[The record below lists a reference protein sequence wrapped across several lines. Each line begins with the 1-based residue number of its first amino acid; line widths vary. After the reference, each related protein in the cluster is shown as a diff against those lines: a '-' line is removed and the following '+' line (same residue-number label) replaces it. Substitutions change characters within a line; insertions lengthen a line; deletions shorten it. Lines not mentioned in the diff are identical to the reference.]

1 MAVET
6 VRNGHPL
13 AFEVDLVYVA
23 AEEGHVTKHLSNG
36 IDDVGQVQIARRDLV
51 QHRSE
56 EKEVLAVHNGH
67 VEPRIAAFFKL
78 QCGIKAAKSTAEN
91 EDASFFVAH
100 TSLRVRCA
108 RLEAARPTTMP
119 GTGNRVACAAARHR
133 KSQRYGLVPPR

>member
-6 VRNGHPL
+6 MRNGHSL

-36 IDDVGQVQIARRDLV
+36 IDDVGQVQIARSDLV

-67 VEPRIAAFFKL
+67 VEPWIATFFKL
-78 QCGIKAAKSTAEN
+78 QRGIKAAKSTAEN
-91 EDASFFVAH
+91 EEASFFCR
-100 TSLRVRCA
+100 SY
-108 RLEAARPTTMP
+108 
-119 GTGNRVACAAARHR
+119 
-133 KSQRYGLVPPR
+133 KSQSTLRSTRSSSPNDHA